1 MKKKTYYYIVE
12 QKDEFEEL
20 KSWKKVLLFLVGA
33 PALLFLAWLIFIII
47 L

>member
-12 QKDEFEEL
+12 QRDEFEEL

-33 PALLFLAWLIFIII
+33 PLTVLLVWSILIII